1 MMKLRHKSGYSLVEL
16 SIVFVIFGFLISIGV
31 TTFRKYLNQQG
42 MNTATE
48 HIVTLLNRARSYTLG
63 SFDDSGGTERNY
75 GVHIDVAND
84 TLTLFFSTKMCAPF
98 DPGPPGNTVIQPE
111 RIIQSIDISA
121 INISAGSDI
130 VFQRISG
137 DAKAANGGCV
147 ALPAGGGT
155 ITLQSR
161 SGGGS
166 KTIRIS
172 DTGIISIE

>member
-1 MMKLRHKSGYSLVEL
+1 
-16 SIVFVIFGFLISIGV
+16 
-31 TTFRKYLNQQG
+31 

-48 HIVTLLNRARSYTLG
+48 HIVALLNRARSYTLG

-84 TLTLFFSTKMCAPF
+84 TLTLFFSTKTCAPF
-98 DPGPPGNTVIQPE
+98 DQGPPGNAVIQPE
-111 RIIQSIDISA
+111 RIIQSIDISS

-130 VFQRISG
+130 IFQRISG
-137 DAKAANGGCV
+137 DAKAANSGCV
-147 ALPAGGGT
+147 ALGGGT

-166 KTIRIS
+166 KTIHIS
-172 DTGIISIE
+172 DTGVISIE